1 MRFASGNQ
9 GSGEGRRNARPHLYL
24 LCGPHGPQEKRPCRL
39 ERRTTRKGTGEIL
52 QLETSGGTTADA
64 RTELGRLPLP
74 LWPQSSIH
82 SSGPVSA
89 VSAILKFRRFCQQN

>member
-9 GSGEGRRNARPHLYL
+9 GSGEGRRNARPHLDL
-24 LCGPHGPQEKRPCRL
+24 LPQEKRPCRL
-39 ERRTTRKGTGEIL
+39 EARTTRKGTGEIL
-52 QLETSGGTTADA
+52 QLETSSGTTADA
-64 RTELGRLPLP
+64 RTGLGRLPPP